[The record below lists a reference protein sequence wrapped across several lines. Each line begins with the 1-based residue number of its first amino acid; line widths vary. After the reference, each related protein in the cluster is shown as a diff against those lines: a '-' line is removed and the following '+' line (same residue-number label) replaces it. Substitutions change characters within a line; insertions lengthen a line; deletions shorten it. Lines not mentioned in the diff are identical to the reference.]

1 MKIYKFLYFFATV
14 PSFFGTLIKNYK
26 ACYKEVAMRQWL
38 LPTFGAFL
46 LWGLWSFI
54 PKITTKFITPRSAI
68 LFEVVGGIIVALVVL
83 VSVRFRPDIHTTGV
97 ALALTTGILGFSG
110 ALLFLYAASKGP
122 ISLVAV
128 LSALYPVI
136 TVLLSVIFL
145 KEVISMK
152 QWLGI
157 ALGLVSMILIAA

>member
-1 MKIYKFLYFFATV
+1 
-14 PSFFGTLIKNYK
+14 
-26 ACYKEVAMRQWL
+26 MRPWL
-38 LPTFGAFL
+38 FPTFGAFV

-54 PKITTKFITPRSAI
+54 PKITTRFITPKSAI
-68 LFEVVGGIIVALVVL
+68 LFEVAGGIVVAVL
-83 VSVRFRPDIHTTGV
+83 VLISVRFRPDIHPVGV
-97 ALALTTGILGFSG
+97 ALALTTGMLGFSG
-110 ALLFLYAASKGP
+110 ALFFLYAASKGP

-145 KEVISMK
+145 KETICVK

>member
-1 MKIYKFLYFFATV
+1 MK
-14 PSFFGTLIKNYK
+14 
-26 ACYKEVAMRQWL
+26 QWL
-38 LPTFGAFL
+38 LPTFGAFV

-54 PKITTKFITPRSAI
+54 PKVTTRYITPKSAL
-68 LFEVVGGIIVALVVL
+68 LFEVLGGIMVALIVL
-83 VSVRFRPDIHTTGV
+83 ISLKCKPDIHPIGIALAMTTGV
-97 ALALTTGILGFSG
+97 LGFFG
-110 ALLFLYAASKGP
+110 ALFFLYAASKGP

-136 TVLLSVIFL
+136 TVILSVIVL
-145 KEVISMK
+145 KEAISFK